1 MVCRERGIAFSWVY
15 FLAVFVLHNIGASF
29 AVRTFGGGNSSNSQH
44 LRKSISGLTSP
55 SKSKENLYFSLMQI
69 KKSYIISQY

>member
-1 MVCRERGIAFSWVY
+1 MVCRESGIAFSWVY
-15 FLAVFVLHNIGASF
+15 FLAVFVLHNIGG
-29 AVRTFGGGNSSNSQH
+29 VLTFGGGNSSNSQH

>member
-29 AVRTFGGGNSSNSQH
+29 AGNSSNSQH